1 MQTGS
6 VNGLAFEGD
15 ISHSAYG
22 HTTSPIRRGSDL
34 INQMQMLSVIT
45 EGKQLFTGKEI
56 AERSARLS
64 FTERNSASAEA
75 EYNTMLAALW
85 ASNNIGLMFRDCTV
99 VDMGK
104 YDVDIL
110 TPEGF
115 RLKVPYSENGF
126 NKQYTKVGQR
136 VDAVS
141 IDEVSTYP
149 AKVIGCKG
157 RKMYHDKG
165 DELEFC

>member
-1 MQTGS
+1 
-6 VNGLAFEGD
+6 
-15 ISHSAYG
+15 
-22 HTTSPIRRGSDL
+22 
-34 INQMQMLSVIT
+34 
-45 EGKQLFTGKEI
+45 
-56 AERSARLS
+56 
-64 FTERNSASAEA
+64 
-75 EYNTMLAALW
+75 MLAALW
-85 ASNNIGLMFRDCTV
+85 ASDNIGKMFRDCTV

-104 YDVDIL
+104 YDVEVL

-126 NKQYTKVGQR
+126 NKQYTKIGQR

-157 RKMYHDKG
+157 RKMYHEKD
-165 DELEFC
+165 DEREFC